1 LRGEGNLFVIL
12 NYTIDSCKQYGTV
25 LHDDVCAV
33 EYSLEQDEPWVQG
46 SIIPNIN
53 QFPILNMNEAS
64 KELEIPF
71 HKVTLLILC
80 SFPVVSEQILA
91 W

>member
-1 LRGEGNLFVIL
+1 M
-12 NYTIDSCKQYGTV
+12 
-25 LHDDVCAV
+25 

-80 SFPVVSEQILA
+80 SFPVVSEQILTWWQDEA
-91 W
+91 SKTRSFRTKQEEVLY